1 MKKFGFKLDYS
12 YSKLPSFFFT
22 RISPKKVESPKVLLL
37 NSDLAKLL
45 DLDFSLIDESLKAD
59 FFSGNILPPQSIPIS
74 QAYAGHQFGN
84 LSILGDG
91 RAVLIGEHTNA
102 SNEKFDVQLKG
113 SGTTPYSRNG
123 DGRASLS
130 PMLREYLIS
139 EAMYFLNIP
148 TTRSLAVTSTGE
160 KVFREK
166 AFPGAILTR
175 IASSHIRVGTFQY
188 AAFKGSLEIQKKL
201 LDYTINRHFKDIKDI
216 EYPGIQFLKSMMLKQ
231 IDLTI
236 NWMRVGFIHGVMNTD
251 NMSIN
256 GETIDY
262 GPCAFMDSYNPS
274 TCFSSIDFNKR
285 YSFQNQK
292 IITQWNLA
300 RFAETLIPF
309 LDKSIKKSVNFAQE
323 IIESF
328 DECFSE
334 KWKIMMKC
342 KLGILN
348 SEKGD
353 NKIISDLLS
362 WMEKNSVDYTNTFCH
377 LISEKK
383 TNDPIYNSIEFNNWY
398 KNWKNRIKRNNKP
411 ITDSFKLMKNYNPRV
426 IPRNH
431 IVEESLIAFSENNDP
446 KSFNELIKILSDPY
460 NYEKNIKK
468 KYTLP
473 NLNKDYF
480 YETFCG
486 T

>member
-1 MKKFGFKLDYS
+1 MTIGWHFDNT
-12 YSKLPSFFFT
+12 YSKLSNIFKEEIKPT
-22 RISPKKVESPKVLLL
+22 PVHDPKLIIL
-37 NSDLAKLL
+37 NDKLAK
-45 DLDFSLIDESLKAD
+45 DLNLNFSEIEKKDLSQI
-59 FFSGNILPPQSIPIS
+59 FSGNSLPEGSATLA
-74 QAYAGHQFGN
+74 QAYAGHQFGHFTM
-84 LSILGDG
+84 LGDGRAILLGEHLVNNNRFDVQFKGSGKTSFSRSGDG
-91 RAVLIGEHTNA
+91 RAVLG
-102 SNEKFDVQLKG
+102 
-113 SGTTPYSRNG
+113 
-123 DGRASLS
+123 
-130 PMLREYLIS
+130 PMLREYIIS
-139 EAMYFLNIP
+139 EAINALNIP